1 MKENFEESKARCIR
15 SLNAIREVIDAD
27 VMDADIVTQKNKLIK
42 LCQLTGLAAE
52 CKALAKKVLLKKEL
66 EVLNMFNKDDK
77 IAPSILSK
85 RIEAECS
92 EEGAMLVYADRINS
106 AVSNS
111 IEGLRS
117 VLSLYKEEMKNSL
130 INP

>member
-1 MKENFEESKARCIR
+1 MKETIEESKSRCIR
-15 SLNAIREVIDAD
+15 SLNAIREVLDSDVID
-27 VMDADIVTQKNKLIK
+27 VDIEQQKNKLIK
-42 LCQLTGLAAE
+42 LTQLTGLAAE

-77 IAPSILSK
+77 IAPSILTK

-92 EEGAMLVYADRINS
+92 EEGAMLVYADRINAS
-106 AVSNS
+106 VSNS

-117 VLSLYKEEMKNSL
+117 VLSLYKTELENSL
-130 INP
+130 KG